1 MGGDGDAIDFAL
13 WRDARVFYLSLLGL
27 MLAAGLFAAYRGR
40 MGAAV
45 RHAAIWALIFAGIVI
60 AYRFNDQLS
69 SGLRPQ
75 SMEVL
80 NAQTVLLRRESDGHF
95 HATLGVNGRDIR
107 FLVDTGA
114 TALVLSRRDAE
125 RAGIDLATLT
135 FSIPSATA
143 NGMVY
148 GAPVRLAEIRL
159 GPFVDRD
166 VPAMVNGG
174 ELGASLL
181 GMRYL
186 DRFARISV
194 EGERMLLQR

>member
-1 MGGDGDAIDFAL
+1 MDGLDL
-13 WRDARVFYLSLLGL
+13 EVWRDARVFYLSLLGL
-27 MLAAGLFAAYRGR
+27 MLALGAFAAYRGR
-40 MGAAV
+40 MSAAL
-45 RHAAIWALIFAGIVI
+45 RHAAIWLLIFAGIVI
-60 AYRFNDQLS
+60 AYRFNEQLT

-80 NAQTVLLRRESDGHF
+80 NAQSVLLRREGDGHF
-95 HATLGVNGRDIR
+95 HATLQINGRDIR

-114 TALVLSRRDAE
+114 TAMVLSRRDAQ
-125 RAGIDLATLT
+125 RAGLDPAGLN

-143 NGMVY
+143 NGTVY
-148 GAPVRLAEIRL
+148 GAPVRLSEVRL
-159 GPFVDRD
+159 GPFTDRD

-174 ELGASLL
+174 ELGVSLL